1 MEVARDAVIGGVP
14 RIVRGASLRLG
25 ARSGLGP
32 GCLCMATVSIGEDC
46 LISADVRFV
55 GDDHPVHGPGRINES
70 PSLFPREVIIG
81 DDVLVGTGAVV
92 IGPAII
98 GSRAVVGAG
107 AVVTGDVLAGT
118 IVGGVPA
125 RVIGERRPS

>member
-1 MEVARDAVIGGVP
+1 MIGGVP

-32 GCLCMATVSIGEDC
+32 GFLCMATVSVGEDC
-46 LISADVRFV
+46 LISADVKFV
-55 GDDHPVHGPGRINES
+55 GDDHPVHLPGRINES
-70 PSLFPREVIIG
+70 ASQFPREITIG
-81 DDVLVGTGAVV
+81 DDVLVGAGAIV

-98 GSRAVVGAG
+98 GAGAVIAAG
-107 AVVTGDVLAGT
+107 AVVTGDVAPRA

-125 RVIGERRPS
+125 RVIGERGRS